1 MAIGKKIFYLLI
13 FNFIIFGFSCTEK
26 IENKNFVLTGADV
39 LLTENLNLIE
49 NKNLGIIT
57 NHTAI
62 LKNGIH
68 LVDTLSKLEN
78 IKIATL
84 FSPEHGIRGNLP
96 DGNLISDSTD
106 TKTGIPIKSLYGN
119 IHKPTKV
126 YLKNIDLLIFDIQD
140 VGARFY
146 TYISTMY
153 YAIQSASENNIPII
167 ILDRPNPINGITV
180 NGPMLDTNFT
190 SFVGITNLP
199 IQHGMTIGELANY
212 FNQPE
217 ILKTEKPA
225 DLTIIKMKNWKRE
238 FYFDDC
244 NLKWINPS
252 PNIPNLETAVIY
264 PGLCLIEGT
273 NISEGRG
280 TYSPFVLIGSPY
292 INSNEVINEINKFDV
307 TGLKF
312 KDTTFT
318 PVEIPNMSSN
328 PKYKNEKCNGILIK
342 TTDRNK
348 INPIEIS
355 VKLIYTFHKLYPE
368 KFSFRESSIDRLWGS
383 NNFRENILSG
393 KTPNEIIELYQT
405 KLNEFKKIR
414 EKYLLY

>member
-1 MAIGKKIFYLLI
+1 MAISKKIFYILI
-13 FNFIIFGFSCTEK
+13 FSFVIIGFSCSEK
-26 IENKNFVLTGADV
+26 IENKNYVLTGADV
-39 LLTENLNLIE
+39 LVLENLHLIE
-49 NKNLGIIT
+49 NKKLGIIT

-68 LVDTLSKLEN
+68 LVDTLSKLQN
-78 IKIATL
+78 INIVTL
-84 FSPEHGIRGNLP
+84 FSPEHGIRGDLP
-96 DGNLISDSTD
+96 DGNVINDSID
-106 TKTGIPIKSLYGN
+106 IKTGIQIKSLYGK
-119 IHKPTKV
+119 IRKPTKE

-153 YAIQSASENNIPII
+153 YAIQSASENNKPIV
-167 ILDRPNPINGITV
+167 ILDRPNPINGNTV

-217 ILKTEKPA
+217 ILKTKKPA
-225 DLTIIKMKNWKRE
+225 DLTIVKMKNWKRE

-244 NLKWINPS
+244 ELIWINPS
-252 PNIPNLETAVIY
+252 PNIPNLETAVVY
-264 PGLCLIEGT
+264 PGLCLIEGI

-280 TYSPFVLIGSPY
+280 TFSPFTLIGSPY
-292 INSNEVINEINKFDV
+292 INSNEVINELNKFELK
-307 TGLKF
+307 GLKLL
-312 KDTTFT
+312 DTAFT
-318 PVEIPNMSSN
+318 PVEIPNMASN

-342 TTDRNK
+342 TTDRNNF
-348 INPIEIS
+348 NPIEFSI
-355 VKLIYTFHKLYPE
+355 KLIYTFHKLYPE

-383 NNFRENILSG
+383 DNFRESILSG

-405 KLNEFKKIR
+405 KLNEFKKVR